1 MNELIDFSYLKFDK
15 DSNSGSDEKYND
27 LYNNEWYMFKF
38 GTPLPPNEKN
48 PIQASYESAPASE
61 FLGCQVSSILGLKTQ
76 ETLIGTYRGRS
87 VVACKDFVHNSPVPV
102 FLREFSDLENSMP
115 GASSTNRRTPEYDFT
130 VNLLNTHPWLEPIR
144 DEAITRFWETLC
156 LDSLIGNFDRHAG
169 NWGYLASWNDRT
181 ALSVAPI
188 YDCGSAFYPRLAE
201 HEMERLMSSPDE
213 LRERMHTFPNVRLL
227 IDGIRPH
234 YDDFLLSPYGAPARK
249 VLLYLT
255 DRIDVDSINSLIE
268 NCPAL
273 TPIKVEF
280 FKSFINTRLESIIL
294 PAYLLAK
301 EERGLE
307 KATPLESLDQLM
319 DAKKDEAEL
328 ISSNSFTAVSKAL
341 PSR

>member
-1 MNELIDFSYLKFDK
+1 
-15 DSNSGSDEKYND
+15 
-27 LYNNEWYMFKF
+27 
-38 GTPLPPNEKN
+38 
-48 PIQASYESAPASE
+48 
-61 FLGCQVSSILGLKTQ
+61 
-76 ETLIGTYRGRS
+76 
-87 VVACKDFVHNSPVPV
+87 
-102 FLREFSDLENSMP
+102 
-115 GASSTNRRTPEYDFT
+115 
-130 VNLLNTHPWLEPIR
+130 
-144 DEAITRFWETLC
+144 
-156 LDSLIGNFDRHAG
+156 
-169 NWGYLASWNDRT
+169 
-181 ALSVAPI
+181 
-188 YDCGSAFYPRLAE
+188 
-201 HEMERLMSSPDE
+201 MSSPDE
-213 LRERMHTFPNVRLL
+213 LRERMHTFPHARLL

-255 DRIDVDSINSLIE
+255 DRIDIDSINSLIE

>member
-1 MNELIDFSYLKFDK
+1 
-15 DSNSGSDEKYND
+15 
-27 LYNNEWYMFKF
+27 
-38 GTPLPPNEKN
+38 
-48 PIQASYESAPASE
+48 
-61 FLGCQVSSILGLKTQ
+61 
-76 ETLIGTYRGRS
+76 
-87 VVACKDFVHNSPVPV
+87 
-102 FLREFSDLENSMP
+102 
-115 GASSTNRRTPEYDFT
+115 
-130 VNLLNTHPWLEPIR
+130 
-144 DEAITRFWETLC
+144 
-156 LDSLIGNFDRHAG
+156 
-169 NWGYLASWNDRT
+169 
-181 ALSVAPI
+181 
-188 YDCGSAFYPRLAE
+188 
-201 HEMERLMSSPDE
+201 MSSPDE
-213 LRERMHTFPNVRLL
+213 LGERMHTFPNVRLL

-255 DRIDVDSINSLIE
+255 DRIDIDSINSLIE

>member
-1 MNELIDFSYLKFDK
+1 
-15 DSNSGSDEKYND
+15 
-27 LYNNEWYMFKF
+27 
-38 GTPLPPNEKN
+38 
-48 PIQASYESAPASE
+48 
-61 FLGCQVSSILGLKTQ
+61 
-76 ETLIGTYRGRS
+76 
-87 VVACKDFVHNSPVPV
+87 
-102 FLREFSDLENSMP
+102 
-115 GASSTNRRTPEYDFT
+115 
-130 VNLLNTHPWLEPIR
+130 
-144 DEAITRFWETLC
+144 
-156 LDSLIGNFDRHAG
+156 
-169 NWGYLASWNDRT
+169 
-181 ALSVAPI
+181 
-188 YDCGSAFYPRLAE
+188 
-201 HEMERLMSSPDE
+201 MSSPDE

-255 DRIDVDSINSLIE
+255 DRIDIDSINSLIE

-328 ISSNSFTAVSKAL
+328 ISSNSLTAVSKAL